1 MRMLP
6 FILVTLFASLGTAD
20 PIAVDRFSVDILS
33 WPGTSPQAGTDG
45 ALAVVLD
52 IEDHWHLQAGVG
64 APEAKPDAIPTKIEI
79 TAPEGWTV
87 GNPVWPTADEFR
99 IGEGP
104 FAQEASGYEGRV
116 LVVFPAS
123 IPANATGDALISLEI
138 SWQACD
144 DQVCEMPGEESL
156 SFKLNVLSSDAP
168 LEPLSDP
175 DATTIRNA
183 LGTGTSST
191 TDNPDRADSAS
202 PSAESK
208 NEKSSSLDTLRNLKW
223 WMSGGL
229 VVLAMGWMVVRTF
242 AFAKSNLT
250 RGLVLLSGGAVAWGT
265 MLFVLATTSDPNAA
279 FTKYQPDTFAEAQAQ
294 NKTVLV
300 KFTADWCANCQV
312 NERIMLA
319 SEDVTAALAQEGVVA
334 MKVDFSAANPEG
346 DALKDELGG
355 GGIPLIGVWSPN
367 TAEPITIRG
376 PIAPDASDVLAALR
390 GETTKAESGETFDFL
405 GLRFSVASDAKL
417 LILLLAFAA
426 GFLMNFTPCVLPVIP
441 LKVLSL
447 QAHAK
452 SSPAKA
458 LRLGLVFS
466 LGILALYGVLGILM
480 AGVGGLFERL
490 DWGQQFEKW
499 WLSGLLGL
507 IVGGMGVGMVGLFE
521 IRLPAALTV
530 FNPTSETASGSFFMG
545 VFTAVLST
553 PCTGPL
559 LGATVAWTAT
569 QSPALA
575 FLTLLVMGAGMAFPY
590 LLLTARPN
598 WLSALP
604 RSGPG
609 SVLLKQVMGLLLV
622 AVAIWFLGNAG
633 AGLLPS
639 A

>member
-1 MRMLP
+1 MRTLP
-6 FILVTLFASLGTAD
+6 FILVALFNSIGTAD
-20 PIAVDRFSVDILS
+20 PIVLDRFSVELMS

-45 ALAVVLD
+45 ALAVVMD
-52 IEDHWHLQAGVG
+52 IEDHWHLQAGEG
-64 APEAKPDAIPTKIEI
+64 TPEAKPDAIATELEI
-79 TAPEGWTV
+79 TAPEGWII
-87 GNPVWPTADEFR
+87 GEPVWPVAADFK
-99 IGEGP
+99 IGEGL
-104 FAQEASGYEGRV
+104 FAQEASGYEGRI
-116 LVVFPAS
+116 LVVFPTS
-123 IPANATGDALISLEI
+123 IPADAAGATSISLRI
-138 SWQACD
+138 AWQACD
-144 DQVCEMPGEESL
+144 DQVCEMPGEESI
-156 SFKLNVLSSDAP
+156 SFDVNVLASDAP
-168 LEPLSDP
+168 LEPLPNP
-175 DATTIRNA
+175 DASTVRDA
-183 LGTGTSST
+183 LASSLPAASGETAT
-191 TDNPDRADSAS
+191 TDGTKADDS
-202 PSAESK
+202 ESG
-208 NEKSSSLDTLRNLKW
+208 KSGALDTLRDLKW
-223 WMSGGL
+223 WLSGGL
-229 VVLAMGWMVVRTF
+229 VVLAMGWMVVRTL
-242 AFAKSNLT
+242 AFAKSKITQL
-250 RGLVLLSGGAVAWGT
+250 LVLVGGGVVSWAA
-265 MLFVLATTSDPNAA
+265 LAFVLATTSDPHAA
-279 FTKYQPDTFAEAQAQ
+279 FVTYQPEAFQDARDQ
-294 NKTVLV
+294 GKTVLV

-319 SEDVTAALAQEGVVA
+319 SEAVLDALSQDDVVA
-334 MKVDFSAANPEG
+334 MKVDFSAENPEG

-355 GGIPLIGVWSPN
+355 GGIPLIGVWPASGTP
-367 TAEPITIRG
+367 PITLRG
-376 PIAPDASDVLAALR
+376 PIAPDAADVLAALR
-390 GETTKAESGETFDFL
+390 GETTEASEGETFDFL
-405 GLRFSVASDAKL
+405 GVRFSVASDATF

-447 QAHAK
+447 QAHAN

-490 DWGQQFEKW
+490 DWGEQFEKW

-507 IVGGMGVGMVGLFE
+507 IVGGMGVGMIGLFE

-530 FNPTSETASGSFFMG
+530 FNPTSETAGGSFFMG

-569 QSPALA
+569 QPPVLA

-590 LLLTARPN
+590 LLLTAKPN

-609 SVLLKQVMGLLLV
+609 SVLLKQVMGMLLV

-633 AGLLPS
+633 AGLLP
-639 A
+639 AA

>member
-1 MRMLP
+1 MRTLP
-6 FILVTLFASLGTAD
+6 FILAALFNSIGTAD
-20 PIAVDRFSVDILS
+20 PITMDRFSVDLIS
-33 WPGTSPQAGTDG
+33 WPGTNPQAGTDG
-45 ALAVVLD
+45 ALAVILD
-52 IEDHWHLQAGVG
+52 IEDHWHLQAGAG
-64 APEAKPDAIPTKIEI
+64 TPEAKPDAIPTELEI
-79 TAPEGWTV
+79 TAPEGWTI
-87 GNPVWPTADEFR
+87 GQPVWPAAADFK
-99 IGEGP
+99 IGEGL

-116 LVVFPAS
+116 LVVFPTS
-123 IPANATGDALISLEI
+123 ISAEAAGATSIALRIA
-138 SWQACD
+138 WQACD
-144 DQVCEMPGEESL
+144 DQVCEMPGEDSI
-156 SFKLNVLSSDAP
+156 SFDVNVLTSDAP
-168 LEPLSDP
+168 LEPLP
-175 DATTIRNA
+175 TQDATTIREA
-183 LGTGTSST
+183 LASSAPASSGTPTTSEGTDADGST
-191 TDNPDRADSAS
+191 P
-202 PSAESK
+202 
-208 NEKSSSLDTLRNLKW
+208 EKEGALDTLRDLKW
-223 WMSGGL
+223 WLSGGL
-229 VVLAMGWMVVRTF
+229 VVLAMGWMIVRTF
-242 AFAKSNLT
+242 AFATSKITQLV
-250 RGLVLLSGGAVAWGT
+250 VLLGGGAVSWGA
-265 MLFVLATTSDPNAA
+265 MAFVLATTSDPHAA
-279 FTKYQPDTFAEAQAQ
+279 FVKYQPEAFQSARDQ
-294 NKTVLV
+294 GKTVLV

-319 SEDVTAALAQEGVVA
+319 SDAVLSALSQDDVVA
-334 MKVDFSAANPEG
+334 MKVDFSAENPEG
-346 DALKDELGG
+346 DALNDKLGG
-355 GGIPLIGVWSPN
+355 GGIPLIGVWPPSSD
-367 TAEPITIRG
+367 TPITLRG

-390 GETTKAESGETFDFL
+390 GETTEASEGETFDFL
-405 GLRFSVASDAKL
+405 GLRFSVASDATF

-490 DWGQQFEKW
+490 DWGEQFEKW

-507 IVGGMGVGMVGLFE
+507 IVGGMGVGMIGLFE

-530 FNPTSETASGSFFMG
+530 FNPTSETAGGSFFMG

-569 QSPALA
+569 QPPVLA

-590 LLLTARPN
+590 LLLTAKPN

-609 SVLLKQVMGLLLV
+609 SVLLKQVMGMLLV